1 MMLSHTL
8 PSDVNSMKKNSP
20 TTTRTQQGWLA
31 LAIALVFVAAVKIW
45 ILPLFSSDAPKAVT
59 TSPAEQQEI
68 VAFEQQRLCDSL
80 ARVEKWAA
88 ERKARQ
94 WAREERE
101 RAYQAQHA
109 QWEAEKAARAAQ
121 RAAQQARYDSLVRSR
136 PQKLA
141 KGAQLDANAAD
152 TTQWQRVP
160 GVGPAYAQAIVRYRQ
175 RLGGFV
181 STAQLHDIDRL
192 PHDIDRYVT
201 LAPHPTVHRIAV
213 NRVTFKELLQHPYL
227 NYEQVKAIM
236 YHRQRIGPLRDWD
249 DLRGNAAFTDKDFE
263 RLQPYFSF

>member
-1 MMLSHTL
+1 MLYHTL
-8 PSDVNSMKKNSP
+8 QTDILSMKKNTPSS
-20 TTTRTQQGWLA
+20 TRTQQGWLA
-31 LAIALVFVAAVKIW
+31 LAMALVLVAAVKIW
-45 ILPLFSSDAPKAVT
+45 ILPLFSSSDPTKAVS

-68 VAFEQQRLCDSL
+68 VAFEQQRLRDSL

-160 GVGPAYAQAIVRYRQ
+160 GVGRAYAQAIVRYRQ

-213 NRVTFKELLQHPYL
+213 NRATFKELLQHPYL

-236 YHRQRIGPLRDWD
+236 HHRQRIGPLRDWD